1 MKTATEHLTQYGIR
15 PSVQRVAVMKYL
27 LKHRTHPTVDEIYA
41 ELSKEI
47 PTLSKTTVY
56 NTLQLLL
63 QHKAVL
69 ELSIDPKM
77 AHYDGYPE
85 AHSHFMCSVCKKIYD
100 MKFDASLLRDIM
112 PGDGFMVDDI
122 QLYYSGICPEC
133 KKNNY

>member
-1 MKTATEHLTQYGIR
+1 MQ
-15 PSVQRVAVMKYL
+15 P
-27 LKHRTHPTVDEIYA
+27 
-41 ELSKEI
+41 
-47 PTLSKTTVY
+47 
-56 NTLQLLL
+56 
-63 QHKAVL
+63 KAVL

-133 KKNNY
+133 KKNNN